1 MTYKVLTRTPLSKS
15 PFRTYREY
23 DTMAEAMAAAA
34 RIQANTELEAIVEL
48 PNNELKW
55 VPLSLLE
62 LTA

>member
-1 MTYKVLTRTPLSKS
+1 MTYKVLTRTPFSKS
-15 PFRTYREY
+15 SFRTYREY

>member
-1 MTYKVLTRTPLSKS
+1 
-15 PFRTYREY
+15 
-23 DTMAEAMAAAA
+23 MAEAMAAAA
-34 RIQANTELEAIVEL
+34 RIEKNTELEAIVEL